1 MDVFWNLKAQI
12 DEKPTHIEWAL
23 LSDAMSIKSSV
34 YIIIQMVI
42 TVVMLILVNVLFLTK
57 MLISFQSRP
66 SSPLPT
72 GILDLAIKF
81 LILALIYF
89 F

>member
-23 LSDAMSIKSSV
+23 LFDAMGIKLSV

-42 TVVMLILVNVLFLTK
+42 TMVMLILVNVLLFLTK
-57 MLISFQSRP
+57 MLFLKKHQFLCWLVSDPGPLRHFRP
-66 SSPLPT
+66 ASLT
-72 GILDLAIKF
+72 
-81 LILALIYF
+81 
-89 F
+89 